1 MMNIVSVEIG
11 DFFTYWK
18 FFSVLT
24 LHRIQIVG
32 IVVGSA
38 QQILLVALLIFS
50 LLCSVFSHLM
60 ALIVE
65 DFFR

>member
-18 FFSVLT
+18 FFSV

-50 LLCSVFSHLM
+50 LLCSVFSRLM